1 MKSLNRGVWTAIVT
15 PMLPK
20 GDIDWSAFESL
31 VGEQIDANLSGIVV
45 CGTTGESPTLSRDEK
60 LELVARTKRL
70 LPPNIHLMVGTGGND
85 TEQSIQLSREAVDA
99 GADSLL
105 IVTPPYNKPSIAGL
119 KKHFSAIADA
129 VTVPLCLY
137 HVPGRTAQRLTALQL
152 AEVVKSHSRILAVKE
167 ASGDI
172 TLFTQVRSLLPKHLI
187 LSGDDLTYLASL
199 AVGGDGCISV
209 ASNVLP
215 SMMVGLTKMFWNGQV
230 EESLRNNLRFFPI
243 FEALFCET
251 NPGPVKWMLNQ
262 RAQISSDH
270 MRAPLTT
277 LEVSSKAICRRAL
290 EQVGL

>member
-1 MKSLNRGVWTAIVT
+1 
-15 PMLPK
+15 
-20 GDIDWSAFESL
+20 
-31 VGEQIDANLSGIVV
+31 
-45 CGTTGESPTLSRDEK
+45 
-60 LELVARTKRL
+60 
-70 LPPNIHLMVGTGGND
+70 
-85 TEQSIQLSREAVDA
+85 
-99 GADSLL
+99 LL

-277 LEVSSKAICRRAL
+277 LEDSSKAICRRAL